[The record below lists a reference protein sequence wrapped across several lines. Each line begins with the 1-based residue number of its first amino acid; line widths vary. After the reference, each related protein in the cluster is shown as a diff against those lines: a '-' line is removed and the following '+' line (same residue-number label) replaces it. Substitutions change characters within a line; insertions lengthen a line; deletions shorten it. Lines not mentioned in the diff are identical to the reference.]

1 MKKRVFVAI
10 NFPENIKK
18 SVAEIIKKLESLEP
32 DAKWINP
39 RNAHI
44 TLAFLG
50 LISQE
55 EIARITA
62 ILKLLAKNQEKFD
75 LSLENIGFFPSL
87 NMPRI
92 IWLGAGENLNLLN
105 LENNLKKQ
113 LEMND
118 FKTDNRLFTP
128 HLTIGKA
135 KREIKNI
142 QKIINLSKKIS
153 LRKFL
158 VTSIDVMES
167 ELRESGAEHKIL
179 FKVNLKN
186 S

>member
-1 MKKRVFVAI
+1 MKKRVFVAV
-10 NFPENIKK
+10 NFPLDIKN
-18 SVAEIIKKLESLEP
+18 SIAEIIEKLRTLEP

-39 RNAHI
+39 QNAHI

-50 LISQE
+50 SISQE
-55 EIARITA
+55 EIAKITA
-62 ILKLLAKNQEKFD
+62 VLKLLVKNQEKFD

-87 NMPRI
+87 NMPKI
-92 IWLGAGENLNLLN
+92 IWLGTGENLNLLN

-113 LEMND
+113 LEING

-135 KREIKNI
+135 KEGVKNI
-142 QKIINLSKKIS
+142 PKIINLSKKIS
-153 LRKFL
+153 FQKFP
-158 VTSIDVMES
+158 VASIDVMES
-167 ELRESGAEHKIL
+167 ELKKSGAEHKIL